1 MVCVKLRIAGE
12 NCSIFNCHSIMAA
25 PVISNF
31 RIPTKNDDYSTNW
44 RNNIAAV
51 KKKLNLKALRQ
62 PYEKSLAKNN
72 TLSF

>member
-51 KKKLNLKALRQ
+51 KKKIEFKGAEATLRKKFGQ
-62 PYEKSLAKNN
+62 K
-72 TLSF
+72 